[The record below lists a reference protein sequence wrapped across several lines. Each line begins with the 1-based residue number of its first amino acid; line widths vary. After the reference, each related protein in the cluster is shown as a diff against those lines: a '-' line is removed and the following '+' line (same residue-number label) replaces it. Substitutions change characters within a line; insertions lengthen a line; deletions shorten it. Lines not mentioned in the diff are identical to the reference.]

1 MPELHAFVS
10 VARSG
15 CITAAADGLEM
26 TQGGVSRSIRRLES
40 RLGVILFLRGGRG
53 VTLTEAGRQL
63 FDRVEPS
70 LRVLSDAM
78 MEIDTQA
85 SPRSRLTVRSV
96 STLATRWL
104 IPKLPEFNQ
113 QIPNVRVVLQPYAPD
128 DDFLDTQTDCWIV
141 PRPPKGNPW
150 PRHVMATYRRGNTS
164 CRSAIPI
171 SRPRSSSQKTFC
183 AIRCFITWS
192 NRTTGAS
199 GWRRR
204 AACNPSRWIPASAR
218 SQASSTRWPT
228 ISASVS
234 CHAAC
239 WTRT

>member
-1 MPELHAFVS
+1 MHSAAGCWNARPPTSNKTEARVRTRGQARPFSWPIEFEFQRELPAYTDQALNRRVPGAQASVQIPAGALPARTGRMPDVVRHTQYAMRLQLPPCQNCTPSCPSRAPDAS
-10 VARSG
+10 PR
-15 CITAAADGLEM
+15 CADGLEM

-141 PRPPKGNPW
+141 P
-150 PRHVMATYRRGNTS
+150 
-164 CRSAIPI
+164 
-171 SRPRSSSQKTFC
+171 Q
-183 AIRCFITWS
+183 
-192 NRTTGAS
+192 
-199 GWRRR
+199 
-204 AACNPSRWIPASAR
+204 
-218 SQASSTRWPT
+218 
-228 ISASVS
+228 
-234 CHAAC
+234 
-239 WTRT
+239 